1 MQDEYTTDG
10 TYLRIQGRGSI
21 LLGAVQEDE
30 SVKILATFER
40 LTPEEVDEVVELLQ
54 LGLQARNKRNKPDK
68 PGDQNNGHD
77 VHGTGDCPGV
87 LH

>member
-54 LGLQARNKRNKPDK
+54 LGLQTRNQPGRPDR
-68 PGDQNNGHD
+68 PGQR
-77 VHGTGDCPGV
+77 
-87 LH
+87 